1 MTDFNSKSS
10 PSPSPRPPRLFV
22 FVPLNN
28 LFGLG
33 PGPRSHWLRP
43 LPPQGV
49 KWRLCLQCGAKV
61 RGDRRRR
68 VHESTV
74 SQETWR
80 NVKASEA
87 KAAKKKKNHLAQPA
101 SHFTSLESWRLEF
114 VCLRI
119 SACSWQELA
128 AKTLFLSLFIQL
140 NLFPFCSQDRLG
152 EKQKTNPSSVSD
164 IYWSRACLC
173 GAALRSAAR
182 IPAGMWMSQWKQQP
196 GLRISFIFTL
206 AWPHPASM
214 RNSFSPR
221 AGDFSSLRKQE
232 DVPHDWLKDPVIITN
247 VPHRRSSGFASFFP
261 PALTSFLSYW
271 LAVKPLNT
279 SSGGTA
285 WWKTNKLANRK
296 ALSSAESL
304 SAKQGGKK
312 MKKRNS
318 QVKKASC
325 CDRKSSLVIITTG
338 GGKSTC
344 ILYLLSVNTQ
354 VFE

>member
-1 MTDFNSKSS
+1 MTYLVWDLGQGPTGSAHRLHRVWSGDSASS
-10 PSPSPRPPRLFV
+10 VAPRCEVTASGGSMKAPFHRRL
-22 FVPLNN
+22 
-28 LFGLG
+28 G
-33 PGPRSHWLRP
+33 
-43 LPPQGV
+43 
-49 KWRLCLQCGAKV
+49 
-61 RGDRRRR
+61 
-68 VHESTV
+68 
-74 SQETWR
+74 ET
-80 NVKASEA
+80 SEA
-87 KAAKKKKNHLAQPA
+87 KAAKKKKKKITWLSRTLHLAGELTVGVCVFA
-101 SHFTSLESWRLEF
+101 DLRLLLKGF
-114 VCLRI
+114 G
-119 SACSWQELA
+119 
-128 AKTLFLSLFIQL
+128 
-140 NLFPFCSQDRLG
+140 SQDAVSFTVYSVKFVPHKSTFRLRYLL
-152 EKQKTNPSSVSD
+152 KPCVSV
-164 IYWSRACLC
+164 
-173 GAALRSAAR
+173 RSCSE
-182 IPAGMWMSQWKQQP
+182 ISCSNPAGMWMSQWKQQP

-271 LAVKPLNT
+271 LAVKPLDT

-312 MKKRNS
+312 MKKRNNS

-325 CDRKSSLVIITTG
+325 CDRKSSLVMITTR

-354 VFE
+354 IFE